1 MTAPTTK
8 QLHDAITEIDSMA
21 LAALTGPQAPRA
33 LLVSLDRKGHLEH
46 QPIFDG
52 QSVLNLDTELQD
64 HLSASPRSTEWLLA
78 LRDYCD
84 CRLAAREQAK
94 GTGGV
99 CIPRQDGGW
108 NIAHINALHPLVVQ
122 SAHTTE
128 RSRGQVDIR

>member
-8 QLHDAITEIDSMA
+8 QLRDAITEIDSMA
-21 LAALTGPQAPRA
+21 QGALTGPQAPRA
-33 LLVSLDRKGHLEH
+33 LLVSLNRKGHLEH
-46 QPIFDG
+46 QPIIDG
-52 QSVLNLDTELQD
+52 QSVLNIETELQD
-64 HLSASPRSTEWLLA
+64 HLSASPRSTEWLRA

-108 NIAHINALHPLVVQ
+108 NIAHINAFQPLAIQ
-122 SAHTTE
+122 GASH
-128 RSRGQVDIR
+128 G